1 MRIGIMAAGAVGG
14 YVGARLAAAG
24 HDVVF
29 FARGAHLDAMR
40 RNGLKVESPAGDLH
54 LKPVTVTDDPS
65 SVAPV
70 DIVIFAVKL
79 WDTERAGAQIKPIVT
94 RDTRVITLQNGVDS
108 VERLATILGPESVV
122 GGTAVIGTV
131 IGKPGVITHSSD
143 FALFRCGRIDGK
155 PDAKLAAFAAAA
167 KAAGLDMTL
176 SDTMQRDI
184 WQKFVI
190 LVGLSGATAM
200 TRMPLGAV
208 LADDDT
214 RSMFRNLLEETN
226 AVGRAA
232 GVDLAADFAEDRFR
246 FAQKMHY
253 DMKASM
259 LHDLER
265 GNKLELDWLA
275 GRVVALGR
283 EHKIATP
290 MNAGVYAALKLHRDG
305 ESSR

>member
-1 MRIGIMAAGAVGG
+1 MRIGVMAAGAVGG

-40 RNGLKVESPAGDLH
+40 RDGLRVKSGAGDLH
-54 LKPVTVTDDPS
+54 LKPANVTNDPS
-65 SVAPV
+65 GVAPV

-79 WDTERAGAQIKPIVT
+79 WDTEKAGAQIKPIVT
-94 RDTRVITLQNGVDS
+94 RDTRVITFQNGVDS
-108 VERLATILGPESVV
+108 VERLAPILGAESVV

-131 IGKPGVITHSSD
+131 ISEPGTILHSGSL
-143 FALFRCGRIDGK
+143 AQFRCGRIDGK
-155 PDAKLAAFAAAA
+155 PDAKLAAFVDVA

-176 SDTMQRDI
+176 SQTMRRDI

-208 LADDDT
+208 MADKDT
-214 RSMFRNLLEETN
+214 RAMFRALLEETN

-232 GVDLAADFAEDRFR
+232 GVDLALDFADDRFK
-246 FAQKMHY
+246 FAEKMHY

-283 EHKIATP
+283 EHNIATP
-290 MNAGVYAALKLHRDG
+290 MNVGVYAALKLHSEGASPR
-305 ESSR
+305 